1 MSSDDK
7 EGAYCNICGGISPG
21 KVTVKQIEINGKL
34 IGIDRLDSIVAEV
47 RVMNLTDDAAIADEL
62 LKRVKKTNYVPTIRS
77 KDYSEA
83 LLKEYKS
90 GG

>member
-21 KVTVKQIEINGKL
+21 KVTVKQIDINGKL

-83 LLKEYKS
+83 LLKEYKN

>member
-7 EGAYCNICGGISPG
+7 EGNYCSICGGISPG
-21 KVTVKQIEINGKL
+21 KVTVKQISINGKL
-34 IGIDRLDSIVAEV
+34 IGIDSLDSIVAEV
-47 RVMNLTDDAAIADEL
+47 RALNLSDDVAIAEEL

>member
-1 MSSDDK
+1 M
-7 EGAYCNICGGISPG
+7 
-21 KVTVKQIEINGKL
+21 
-34 IGIDRLDSIVAEV
+34 AEV
-47 RVMNLTDDAAIADEL
+47 RALNLTDDAAIADEL

-83 LLKEYKS
+83 LLKEYKN

>member
-21 KVTVKQIEINGKL
+21 KVTVKQIDINGKL
-34 IGIDRLDSIVAEV
+34 IGIDSLDSIVAEV
-47 RVMNLTDDAAIADEL
+47 RALNLTDDAAIADEL

-77 KDYSEA
+77 KDYGEA
-83 LLKEYKS
+83 LLKEYKNW
-90 GG
+90 G